1 MRVYLDQ
8 VFALNFCV
16 NYLLLR
22 GTARLGASAARRWRL
37 ALAAGIGALYA
48 VAVYLPGCAFLRLLP
63 VKLVCAAA
71 MLLVSFG
78 AKKSTLRLGAVFAA
92 LSLALCGAVYA
103 VELVKRGRVHI
114 HGEAL
119 FYPVSF
125 AGVVLTAGAVYAAC
139 RLLLPRLTHAAG
151 SVVPVT
157 LELDGRRV
165 HLSALRDTGNT
176 LCDPVTGESILVA
189 EWKSAA
195 ALLALNLTAVDFA
208 SPAALALR
216 LKRYRPRLIPYRAV
230 GTASGMLLAL
240 PCVIHMEKT
249 TKTGLVAFS
258 PSPLSDGGGYEALT
272 GGTRYA

>member
-1 MRVYLDQ
+1 MRVYVDQ
-8 VFALNFCV
+8 TFALNFCV

-22 GTARLGASAARRWRL
+22 ATARLGASAARRRRL
-37 ALAAGIGALYA
+37 ALAAGVGALYA

-63 VKLVCAAA
+63 VKLACAAG
-71 MLLVSFG
+71 MLLLSFG
-78 AKKSTLRLGAVFAA
+78 AKRPTLRLGAVFAG

-103 VELVKRGRVHI
+103 VELVKCGTVRV

-125 AGVVLTAGAVYAAC
+125 ASVVLTAGAVYAAC
-139 RLLLPRLTHAAG
+139 RLLLPRLTHGAE

-157 LELDGRRV
+157 LELNGRRV

-195 ALLALNLTAVDFA
+195 ALLGLDLKAEDFA
-208 SPAALALR
+208 KPAELALR
-216 LKRYRPRLIPYRAV
+216 LARYRPRLIPYRAV

-240 PCVIHMEKT
+240 PCIIRMEKL
-249 TKTGLVAFS
+249 TKSGLVAFS

-272 GGTRYA
+272 GGKRYA

>member
-1 MRVYLDQ
+1 MRVYVDQ
-8 VFALNFCV
+8 TFALNFCV

-22 GTARLGASAARRWRL
+22 GTARLGASAARRRRL
-37 ALAAGIGALYA
+37 ALAAGVGALYA
-48 VAVYLPGCAFLRLLP
+48 VAVYLPGCAVLRLLP
-63 VKLVCAAA
+63 AKLACAAA
-71 MLLVSFG
+71 MLVVSFG

-92 LSLALCGAVYA
+92 LSLALCGAIYA
-103 VELVKRGRVHI
+103 VELVKRGTVRV

-119 FYPVSF
+119 FYPVTF
-125 AGVVLTAGAVYAAC
+125 ASVVLTAGAVYAAC

-157 LELDGRRV
+157 LELEGRRV

-176 LCDPVTGESILVA
+176 LCDPATGESILVA

-195 ALLALNLTAVDFA
+195 ALLALDLTAEEFA
-208 SPAALALR
+208 APAALALR

-240 PCVIHMEKT
+240 PCVIHMEKL